1 MRRVVIY
8 IRYAITKSMMMIAR
22 SADYDD
28 VLKAVKGRSA
38 MIWTC
43 NTCARMC
50 SGVGG
55 QQAAER
61 LAEKLRSDGVNVSLS
76 SSVSAAC
83 LMSKVNAKAANIPKD
98 VDVIISLTCDV
109 GVTCA
114 ERAFCRDV
122 VAPLITL
129 GSGYI
134 EEDGSLIVT
143 SCDGVRTPASLDEAA
158 KKKGMHASPL
168 V

>member
-22 SADYDD
+22 SADYAD
-28 VLKAVKGRSA
+28 VMKAVKGRNV

-50 SGVGG
+50 NGIGG

-61 LAEKLRSDGVNVSLS
+61 LAERLRSDGVNVSIS

-109 GVTCA
+109 GVRCA
-114 ERAFCRDV
+114 GRAFGRDV
-122 VAPLITL
+122 IAPLITL

-134 EEDGSLIVT
+134 EADGSLTVT
-143 SCDGVRTPASLDEAA
+143 SCRGVKTPASLEEAA

-168 V
+168 A